1 MLTKTAYVYVTEDLL
16 SLGYKPDKSD
26 VIVHHHKHLVK
37 WEREEDGHIIRFGRH
52 GKRDAVVADP
62 DGTTNTFSNCSMW
75 DVLKETLIPALA
87 SGRKATPVQP
97 EQRKPGQPKQRGS
110 KTPYAYVTDDLL
122 SLGYKPNPDK
132 QEVIIHHH
140 KHLVK
145 WEREEDGHFIR
156 VGRCGKSN
164 VVVAD
169 PDGTLDTISTYGRW
183 DVLKETA
190 VPALVRKQPEQP
202 ELVEQRPVKKLC
214 PYGPGD
220 KYKHVDT
227 EDDEPDQAQ
236 PDQAPALALAPAEQ
250 VFDLTNDDN

>member
-1 MLTKTAYVYVTEDLL
+1 MLTKGAYAYVTDDLL
-16 SLGYKPDKSD
+16 SLGYKPSADKNE
-26 VIVHHHKHLVK
+26 VLRKKHKYLVK
-37 WEREEDGHIIRFGRH
+37 WEREEDGHSVFVGHH
-52 GKRDAVVADP
+52 GKRDAIVADP
-62 DGTTNTFSNCSMW
+62 DNTTNTFSDNSMW

-87 SGRKATPVQP
+87 SGSKAIPVQP
-97 EQRKPGQPKQRGS
+97 EQRKPKQRGS

-122 SLGYKPNPDK
+122 SLGYKPDK
-132 QEVIIHHH
+132 TDVIIHHH

-145 WEREEDGHFIR
+145 WEREEDGHIIR

-169 PDGTLDTISTYGRW
+169 PDGTLNTISTYSRW
-183 DVLKETA
+183 DVIKEMA

-202 ELVEQRPVKKLC
+202 ELIEQRPVKKLC

-227 EDDEPDQAQ
+227 EDDEPELAQ
-236 PDQAPALALAPAEQ
+236 PEPAPAPAPAPAYE
-250 VFDLTNDDN
+250 VVDLIDDDN

>member
-16 SLGYKPDKSD
+16 SLGFKPDKDD

-52 GKRDAVVADP
+52 GKSDAVVADP
-62 DGTTNTFSNCSMW
+62 DGTTNTFSNCSLW

-87 SGRKATPVQP
+87 SGRKAIPVQP

-122 SLGYKPNPDK
+122 SLGYKPDK
-132 QEVIIHHH
+132 SDVIIHHH

-145 WEREEDGHFIR
+145 WEREEDEHIIR

-169 PDGTLDTISTYGRW
+169 PDGTLNTITTYSRW
-183 DVLKETA
+183 DVIKETA

-227 EDDEPDQAQ
+227 EDDEPE
-236 PDQAPALALAPAEQ
+236 PAPALAQPEPAPAPAEQ